1 MDISWYDYQACFEMK
16 DKTKKQNAD
25 MTMRT
30 AATDNEENSS
40 SDDDDGTTDQ
50 PKKYEGGSRL

>member
-1 MDISWYDYQACFEMK
+1 MK